1 MKTGAII
8 QGRMGSTRLP
18 GKVMKKIQGKSLLE
32 LLIERLKFSRLVDQI
47 VIATTVN
54 QEDDAIYGLAK
65 KLSIDCFRG
74 SEDDV
79 LSRYY
84 EASKKFS
91 FDHIVR
97 ITADCPLIDPEVVDR
112 VLRFYLENETRYD
125 YVSNTLTPTYPDGL
139 DVEIFSFDVLESLHR
154 LSTKRYQREHVCT
167 YLVEHPDQFRMAN
180 VSNNTDLSKL
190 RLTVDNPEDFE
201 LVRRIYENI
210 YPKKKLFFLEDILAL
225 LKENPGLIEI
235 NKDIERNVG
244 FIQSLEQEKL
254 NDEEKGEII
263 DKVLSKKK
271 LDEI

>member
-1 MKTGAII
+1 MKIGAII

-18 GKVMKKIQGKSLLE
+18 GKVMKEILGKSLLE
-32 LLIERLKFSRLVDQI
+32 LLIERLRFSQFVDQI

-65 KLSIDCFRG
+65 KLSIECFRG

-79 LSRYY
+79 LCRYY

-97 ITADCPLIDPEVVDR
+97 LTADCPLIDPEVVDR
-112 VLRFYLENETRYD
+112 VVRFYLENETRYD

-139 DVEIFSFDVLESLHR
+139 DVEIFSFDVLERLHR
-154 LSTKRYQREHVCT
+154 LSNKRYQREHVCT

-180 VSNNTDLSKL
+180 VTNNTDLSKL
-190 RLTVDNPEDFE
+190 RLTVDEPEDFE
-201 LVRRIYENI
+201 LVRRILENI
-210 YPKKKLFFLEDILAL
+210 YPKKPMFLLEDILAL
-225 LKENPGLIEI
+225 LQEHPDLIEI
-235 NKDIERNVG
+235 NKDIERNAG
-244 FIQSLEQEKL
+244 FIRSLEKDNL

-263 DKVLSKKK
+263 DTILRKKK
-271 LDEI
+271 IDEI